1 MARAKFKCAGCGRKF
16 SMAAHL
22 ARHKSAKHG
31 LKSKRKKTVRS
42 RASKAGKRGAAGR
55 RRAVGVR
62 GAGAAAGGAAHLIGE
77 IQTYYGELT
86 SRRAALDAQ
95 IAAVVTALGAMG
107 EAGGASPG
115 RPSARKVGR
124 RVMRG
129 GNGRLGSGVSLKA
142 FIARSL
148 RKSSKPL
155 GPTEIASAVLKAGY
169 KTTSKNFVR
178 RVSNALLGL
187 KGLRKAGRGKYT
199 M

>member
-1 MARAKFKCAGCGRKF
+1 MARAKFKCARCGRKF

-31 LKSKRKKTVRS
+31 WKSKRKKTVRS
-42 RASKAGKRGAAGR
+42 KAPKAGKRGGAGR
-55 RRAVGVR
+55 RRAVGVA

-77 IQTYYGELT
+77 MQTYHGELT
-86 SRRAALDAQ
+86 SRRAALEAQ
-95 IAAVVTALGAMG
+95 ITAVATALDAMG
-107 EAGGASPG
+107 EAGAARPR

-124 RVMRG
+124 RVTRR
-129 GNGRLGSGVSLKA
+129 GNGRLRGGASLKA